1 MAKEPGFS
9 TERERESKVGQV
21 VAEISS
27 VREARRSTSPALTTT
42 VPEKP
47 LFSPL

>member
-21 VAEISS
+21 GAERSS
-27 VREARRSTSPALTTT
+27 VREARRSTSPALTST